1 MLAKKTSKNQLTLP
15 KEVADKFPGTD
26 YFDVRVTRRV
36 IELRPVRIEPE
47 EGGVDLARIREK
59 IKRLG
64 VTSDDVATAVRW
76 ARRRR

>member
-15 KEVADKFPGTD
+15 KEVAEKFQGIE
-26 YFDVRVTRRV
+26 YFDVRVEGRV
-36 IELRPVRIEPE
+36 IELRPVRVEPE

-64 VTSDDVATAVRW
+64 VTGDDVATAVRW